1 MTFVCFKDNRTKSG
15 DCSGRRQPPVLAAMT
30 TMKTLYRMLLP
41 AAVGLTLGVTTAQL
55 AAQPADGAPDPRQ
68 QMQQQI
74 QQLMQNIQGRLQ
86 QQGIDVQGMLQQQGI
101 DPQQL
106 QDRITQGI
114 QQMDPQTI
122 QNFQDRVQQGMDPQ
136 QLQDRITQ
144 GIQQMDPQMLQNF
157 QNRMQQRPNRGM
169 QGFQQFDPQQMQQQ
183 LLQSYL
189 QNLRVALQVTDDAE
203 WSVIEP
209 RLTKVLR
216 GRADALIDA
225 SGLGR
230 VTAALDGF
238 GPGGFGGGGGRG
250 FGGGRGYGGGRDFGG
265 GGLGGTLR
273 SMFGAEPMP
282 EQTALQKTIDDLAP
296 KSEVRAALTKYNEA
310 RKRRDA
316 QTKQDEEALRKLLT
330 VRQESILALMGILD

>member
-1 MTFVCFKDNRTKSG
+1 MMLG
-15 DCSGRRQPPVLAAMT
+15 LAT
-30 TMKTLYRMLLP
+30 ER
-41 AAVGLTLGVTTAQL
+41 LT
-55 AAQPADGAPDPRQ
+55 AQPADGAPDPRQ

-74 QQLMQNIQGRLQ
+74 QQLMQGIQGRLQ
-86 QQGIDVQGMLQQQGI
+86 QQGIDVQGLLQQQGI

-114 QQMDPQTI
+114 QQMDPQAI
-122 QNFQDRVQQGMDPQ
+122 QNFQSRMQQGMDPQ

-144 GIQQMDPQMLQNF
+144 GIQQMDPQAIQNI
-157 QNRMQQRPNRGM
+157 QNRLQQRGV
-169 QGFQQFDPQQMQQQ
+169 DPQQLMRGFQSGDPQLMQEQM
-183 LLQSYL
+183 LRSYL
-189 QNLRVALQVTDDAE
+189 QSLRETLQVTDDAE

-216 GRADALIDA
+216 GRADTLIDS

-230 VTAALDGF
+230 VTMALDGF
-238 GPGGFGGGGGRG
+238 GGGGFGGGRGYDAGGGRG
-250 FGGGRGYGGGRDFGG
+250 FGGGGRGYGGGGRSYGGGGGFGG

-282 EQTALQKTIDDLAP
+282 EQTALQKSIDDLAP
-296 KSEVRAALTKYNEA
+296 KAEVRAALTKYLEA

-316 QTKQDEEALRKLLT
+316 QTKQDAEALRQLLT
-330 VRQESILALMGILD
+330 VRQESILAIMGILD

>member
-1 MTFVCFKDNRTKSG
+1 M
-15 DCSGRRQPPVLAAMT
+15 
-30 TMKTLYRMLLP
+30 
-41 AAVGLTLGVTTAQL
+41 
-55 AAQPADGAPDPRQ
+55 
-68 QMQQQI
+68 
-74 QQLMQNIQGRLQ
+74 
-86 QQGIDVQGMLQQQGI
+86 
-101 DPQQL
+101 
-106 QDRITQGI
+106 
-114 QQMDPQTI
+114 
-122 QNFQDRVQQGMDPQ
+122 QQGMDPQ

-144 GIQQMDPQMLQNF
+144 GIQQMDPQMIQNF
-157 QNRMQQRPNRGM
+157 QNRMQQRGNRGM
-169 QGFQQFDPQQMQQQ
+169 QGYQQYDPQQMQQQ

-189 QNLRVALQVTDDAE
+189 QSLRETLQVTDDAE

-216 GRADALIDA
+216 GRSDALIDA

-230 VTAALDGF
+230 VTAALD
-238 GPGGFGGGGGRG
+238 GFGGGGGRG

-265 GGLGGTLR
+265 GGLSGTLR

-296 KSEVRAALTKYNEA
+296 KSEVRAALAKYNEA

-316 QTKQDEEALRKLLT
+316 QTKQDGEALRQLLT